1 MGKKKEKIIQFCRII
16 AWEKMKVKKFYNK
29 KMKSNND
36 EIFYQRVQC
45 LFPSIGFKE
54 RKFLRELRFNLH
66 DFSISHPNSTY
77 EDIVYCFGLPEEIMI
92 NYVESEG
99 IEIIEK
105 RFTKRKYIRLLVYGI
120 FVFLFFTWITFFL
133 FWTKIYNEYTS
144 QVPAY
149 REVTIKEG
157 IVKP

>member
-54 RKFLRELRFNLH
+54 RKFLRELRFNLRGNAWQ
-66 DFSISHPNSTY
+66 DFIDRISN
-77 EDIVYCFGLPEEIMI
+77 DKKDK
-92 NYVESEG
+92 ND
-99 IEIIEK
+99 K
-105 RFTKRKYIRLLVYGI
+105 
-120 FVFLFFTWITFFL
+120 
-133 FWTKIYNEYTS
+133 N
-144 QVPAY
+144 
-149 REVTIKEG
+149 
-157 IVKP
+157 